1 MRNVLWLALFA
12 TMTPAWAEN
21 CPANHTKD
29 TSALIQLEQAWA
41 KALERHDVD
50 TVACILGP
58 GFQDAD
64 PEGQL
69 HSREE
74 VLAAIPKR
82 RPGVN
87 QLSELDPH
95 LYGDVGYIRGLATL
109 LDETGQVKAK
119 VRFTDIFVYR
129 DGRWMAVAGQ
139 ESLVSNA
146 K

>member
-1 MRNVLWLALFA
+1 MKNVLWLALFA
-12 TMTPAWAEN
+12 GLMPAWSEN
-21 CPANHTKD
+21 CPATHPKD
-29 TSALIQLEQAWA
+29 ASALIQLEQAWA

-50 TVACILGP
+50 GVACILAP

-95 LYGDVGYIRGLATL
+95 LYGEVGYIRGLATL
-109 LDETGQVKAK
+109 LDEEGQVKAK
-119 VRFTDIFVYR
+119 VRFTDIFIYR
-129 DGRWMAVAGQ
+129 DGRWTAVAGQ
-139 ESLVSNA
+139 ESLVSNP

>member
-1 MRNVLWLALFA
+1 M
-12 TMTPAWAEN
+12 
-21 CPANHTKD
+21 
-29 TSALIQLEQAWA
+29 
-41 KALERHDVD
+41 
-50 TVACILGP
+50 
-58 GFQDAD
+58 
-64 PEGQL
+64 

-82 RPGVN
+82 KAGVN